1 MNLQDSFLNQSRMQ
15 KIPVNVYLVN
25 GYQIK
30 GTITGFDPFII
41 MLDTGGKQNV
51 IYKHAISTIMPLKP
65 VTLFKPE
72 EEVGTEEPREEED
85 PQ

>member
-72 EEVGTEEPREEED
+72 EEPGNEEPRKEEN

>member
-1 MNLQDSFLNQSRMQ
+1 MNLQDSFLNQSRVQ

-51 IYKHAISTIMPLKP
+51 IYKHAISTIMPLRP
-65 VTLFKPE
+65 VMLFKPE
-72 EEVGTEEPREEED
+72 EEVGTEEPREEEY